1 LPSPKLAFFLTGL
14 KENLKNIR
22 MQKTTLALRR
32 IITEAAEQEKL
43 LKTKDY
49 FVQNGR

>member
-1 LPSPKLAFFLTGL
+1 
-14 KENLKNIR
+14 
-22 MQKTTLALRR
+22 LRR

-49 FVQNGR
+49 FVQNGRWTQTTGFG